1 MIDNIFYLDR
11 EKLEQAA
18 RLDAREALEH
28 LTQSEV
34 IRLVLDGQYTPQE
47 LDSAFRNMK
56 REIVK
61 LQNENY
67 ADKAE
72 IVRLRRFTELLT
84 MTEGDK

>member
-1 MIDNIFYLDR
+1 MIDNIYLDR
-11 EKLEQAA
+11 EKAEQVE

-34 IRLVLDGQYTPQE
+34 IRLVLDGKYTPQE
-47 LDSAFRNMK
+47 LDSAYRNMK